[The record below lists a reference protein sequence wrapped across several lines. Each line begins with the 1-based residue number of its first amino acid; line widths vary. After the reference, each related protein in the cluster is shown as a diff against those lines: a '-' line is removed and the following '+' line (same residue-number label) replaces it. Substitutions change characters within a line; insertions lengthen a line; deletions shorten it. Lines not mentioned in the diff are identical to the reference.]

1 MKCYIN
7 NYKEVTSLK
16 IAAIA
21 GSNANHSYNRMQ
33 LEYIA
38 KDFRDTD
45 DVDVI
50 DIRKVPLF
58 NENYKG
64 KTPDVVADIDRRVA
78 AADAVIIASPEYN
91 HSITSAL
98 KSMVEW
104 LSYELHPL
112 ENKPVMIIGA
122 STHEQGSS
130 RSQVQLRDILISPG
144 VNAHVFQGEE
154 FFMSN
159 VASLMDKDGNITD
172 PGQSNSSKSACG
184 NLNPTRRRLTGWLR
198 KRRRQITNENFSAC
212 RNERKLLL

>member
-1 MKCYIN
+1 M
-7 NYKEVTSLK
+7 K

-21 GSNANHSYNRMQ
+21 GSNANHSYNRML

-172 PGQSNSSKSACG
+172 PGTIKFLEKCMREFKSYAE
-184 NLNPTRRRLTGWLR
+184 PLTGWLP
-198 KRRRQITNENFSAC
+198 KRRRQITNEDFSTG
-212 RNERKLLL
+212 RHERELLL

>member
-1 MKCYIN
+1 M
-7 NYKEVTSLK
+7 K

-21 GSNANHSYNRMQ
+21 GSNANHSYNRML

-159 VASLMDKDGNITD
+159 VASLMDEDGNITD
-172 PGQSNSSKSACG
+172 LLTQGQSNSSKSACG
-184 NLNPTRRRLTGWLR
+184 NLSPTQRRLTGWLR